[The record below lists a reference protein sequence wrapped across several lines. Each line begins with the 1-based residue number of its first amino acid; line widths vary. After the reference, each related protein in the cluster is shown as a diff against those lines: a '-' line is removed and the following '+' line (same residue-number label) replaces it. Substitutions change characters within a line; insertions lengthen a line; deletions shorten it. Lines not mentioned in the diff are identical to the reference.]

1 MNKALIVALLLILP
15 AITGCVEIQEAK
27 EKVQSFLK
35 PSMEYKWVKKV
46 NEKADFGLFDI
57 INSDMAKVD
66 NYPFMVENGTEFLHI
81 YIHCNFSK
89 PFGKINI
96 IVVSPEKNT
105 TKEYST
111 LGKSYQYDDFIYFDS
126 PIAGNWKIV
135 VKVTGI
141 GDYRLIAEAYQHI

>member
-66 NYPFMVENGTEFLHI
+66 NYPFIVENG
-81 YIHCNFSK
+81 
-89 PFGKINI
+89 IN
-96 IVVSPEKNT
+96 
-105 TKEYST
+105 
-111 LGKSYQYDDFIYFDS
+111 L
-126 PIAGNWKIV
+126 
-135 VKVTGI
+135 
-141 GDYRLIAEAYQHI
+141 L